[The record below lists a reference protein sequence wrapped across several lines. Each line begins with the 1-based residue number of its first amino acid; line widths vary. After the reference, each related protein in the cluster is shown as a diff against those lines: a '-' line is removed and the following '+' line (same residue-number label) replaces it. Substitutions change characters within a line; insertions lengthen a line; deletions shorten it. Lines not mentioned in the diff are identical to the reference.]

1 MRKIIV
7 HAEKVL
13 AGGCAVEERG
23 ASLWRSRG
31 MLLLLIAGNTVIYMM
46 IYLRGTY
53 YIPLMEELQIN
64 NTQLGM
70 MGVAFGVT
78 AALCY
83 FPGGWLADRL
93 SARKL
98 LAISYILTGLGGF
111 YFASFPSSLMC
122 VLLHAYWGVTTSLIF
137 WAASI
142 KATRQLAAVTEQ
154 GRAYGF
160 LEAGHGLVAGILL
173 SLGLAL
179 FARLG
184 SSSDALSLVITA
196 YAILCLLFGVITWL
210 FFKEEP
216 CDDRYSRDLWSDIIK
231 VVKMPKVWLIT
242 LIIFC
247 AHWAVCTTQ
256 YLVPFSSQVFGAS
269 VVFGAALSIMKDYVR
284 PIVAAA
290 AGIAGDRIGSS
301 KVISFGFIV
310 LLAGYVSLLIVP
322 GRINLL
328 ILLIINSGV
337 VYLAMYMIRAL
348 YYALLEE
355 GDIPL
360 AISGTAVGLIATF
373 GYVPEIFVPMVGG
386 RLLDLFPGLAGYRYL
401 FTITAVL
408 LVVGYFVT
416 VYWMKITREKRR
428 KMLALRK
435 KGVFS
440 AGKVAG
446 QHSVKFL

>member
-1 MRKIIV
+1 VGRSGV
-7 HAEKVL
+7 
-13 AGGCAVEERG
+13 
-23 ASLWRSRG
+23 SLWRSRG
-31 MLLLLIAGNTVIYMM
+31 MLLLLVAGNTVIYMM

-70 MGVAFGVT
+70 MGVAYGIA

-98 LAISYILTGLGGF
+98 LALSYILTGLGGF
-111 YFASFPSSLMC
+111 YFATFPSYLMC

-137 WAASI
+137 WAASV

-160 LEAGHGLVAGILL
+160 LEAGHGIAAGILL
-173 SLGLAL
+173 SVGLAF

-184 SSSDALSLVITA
+184 SGSDALSLVITA
-196 YAILCLLFGVITWL
+196 YALLCLLLGVITWL
-210 FFKEEP
+210 FFNEESSE
-216 CDDRYSRDLWSDIIK
+216 DRSSSDLRGNIIK

-247 AHWAVCTTQ
+247 THWAVCATQ
-256 YLVPFSSQVFGAS
+256 YLVPFSTQVFGAS
-269 VVFGAALSIMKDYVR
+269 VIFGAALSIMKDYVR
-284 PIVAAA
+284 PIVAAVS
-290 AGIAGDRIGSS
+290 GIAGDRIGSS
-301 KVISFGFIV
+301 KVISFGFLL
-310 LLAGYVSLLIVP
+310 LLAGFVSLLIVP

-328 ILLIINSGV
+328 FLLIINSGL

-373 GYVPEIFVPMVGG
+373 GYTPEFFVPMVGG
-386 RLLDLFPGLAGYRYL
+386 RLLDLFPGVAGYRYL
-401 FTITAVL
+401 FIITAVL
-408 LVVGYFVT
+408 IAAGYFIT
-416 VYWMKITREKRR
+416 VHWMKITKEKRM

-435 KGVFS
+435 KGVFPTGRGVLDTQG
-440 AGKVAG
+440 AGGYNEIK
-446 QHSVKFL
+446 

>member
-1 MRKIIV
+1 
-7 HAEKVL
+7 
-13 AGGCAVEERG
+13 
-23 ASLWRSRG
+23 
-31 MLLLLIAGNTVIYMM
+31 M

-70 MGVAFGVT
+70 MGVAYGVA

-98 LAISYILTGLGGF
+98 LALSYILTGLGGF
-111 YFASFPSSLMC
+111 YYATFPSYLMC

-137 WAASI
+137 WAASV

-160 LEAGHGLVAGILL
+160 LEAGHGIAAGILL
-173 SLGLAL
+173 SVGLAF

-184 SSSDALSLVITA
+184 SDSDALSLVITA
-196 YAILCLLFGVITWL
+196 YALLCLLIGVITWL
-210 FFKEEP
+210 FFKQESHND
-216 CDDRYSRDLWSDIIK
+216 CCSSDVRGKIIK

-247 AHWAVCTTQ
+247 THWAVCTTQ
-256 YLVPFSSQVFGAS
+256 YLVPFSTQVFGAS
-269 VVFGAALSIMKDYVR
+269 VIFGAALSIMKDYVR
-284 PIVAAA
+284 PIVAAV

-301 KVISFGFIV
+301 KVISFGFLL
-310 LLAGYVSLLIVP
+310 LLAGFVSLLVVA

-328 ILLIINSGV
+328 LLLIINSGI

-348 YYALLEE
+348 YYSLLEE

-373 GYVPEIFVPMVGG
+373 GYIPEFFVPMVGG
-386 RLLDLFPGLAGYRYL
+386 RLLDLFPGTAGYRYL
-401 FTITAVL
+401 FILTAVL
-408 LVVGYFVT
+408 IIVGYFVT
-416 VYWMKITREKRR
+416 VYWMKITREKRMS
-428 KMLALRK
+428 MLALRK
-435 KGVFS
+435 KSVCP
-440 AGKVAG
+440 AG
-446 QHSVKFL
+446 QGSVQFL

>member
-1 MRKIIV
+1 MGESGV
-7 HAEKVL
+7 
-13 AGGCAVEERG
+13 
-23 ASLWRSRG
+23 SLWRSRG
-31 MLLLLIAGNTVIYMM
+31 MLLLLVAGNTVIYMM

-53 YIPLMEELQIN
+53 YIPMMEELQIN

-70 MGVAFGVT
+70 MGVSYGIA

-98 LAISYILTGLGGF
+98 LTLSYILTGLGGF
-111 YFASFPSSLMC
+111 YFATFPSYVMC
-122 VLLHAYWGVTTSLIF
+122 VLLHAYWGITTSLIF

-160 LEAGHGLVAGILL
+160 LEAGHGLAAGILL
-173 SLGLAL
+173 SVGLAL

-196 YAILCLLFGVITWL
+196 YALLCLLIGVITW
-210 FFKEEP
+210 FFFNEESG
-216 CDDRYSRDLWSDIIK
+216 DDRCSGDLWGNIIK
-231 VVKMPKVWLIT
+231 VVKMPRVWLIT

-247 AHWAVCTTQ
+247 AHWAVCATQ

-269 VVFGAALSIMKDYVR
+269 VIFGAALSIMKDYVR
-284 PIVAAA
+284 PIVAAG

-301 KVISFGFIV
+301 KVISFGFLL
-310 LLAGYVSLLIVP
+310 LLAGFVSLLIVP

-328 ILLIINSGV
+328 FLLIINSGI

-348 YYALLEE
+348 YYTLLEE
-355 GDIPL
+355 GDIPI
-360 AISGTAVGLIATF
+360 AISGTAIGLIATF
-373 GYVPEIFVPMVGG
+373 GYIPEIFVPMVGG
-386 RLLDLFPGLAGYRYL
+386 RLLDLFPGVAGYRYL
-401 FTITAVL
+401 FILTAVL
-408 LVVGYFVT
+408 ITVGYFVT
-416 VYWMKITREKRR
+416 VYWMKITREKRMS
-428 KMLALRK
+428 MLALRK
-435 KGVFS
+435 KSVCP
-440 AGKVAG
+440 AG
-446 QHSVKFL
+446 QGSVQFL

>member
-1 MRKIIV
+1 MGRSGV
-7 HAEKVL
+7 
-13 AGGCAVEERG
+13 
-23 ASLWRSRG
+23 SLWRSRG
-31 MLLLLIAGNTVIYMM
+31 MLLLLVAGNTVIYMM

-70 MGVAFGVT
+70 MGVAYGIA

-98 LAISYILTGLGGF
+98 LALSYILTGLGGF
-111 YFASFPSSLMC
+111 YFATFPSYLMC

-137 WAASI
+137 WAASV

-160 LEAGHGLVAGILL
+160 LEAGHGIAAGILL
-173 SLGLAL
+173 SVGLAF

-184 SSSDALSLVITA
+184 SDSDALSLVITA
-196 YAILCLLFGVITWL
+196 YALLCLLIGVITWL
-210 FFKEEP
+210 FFKQESHND
-216 CDDRYSRDLWSDIIK
+216 CCSSDVRGKIIK

-247 AHWAVCTTQ
+247 THWAVCTTQ
-256 YLVPFSSQVFGAS
+256 YLVPFSTQVFGAS
-269 VVFGAALSIMKDYVR
+269 VIFGAALSIMKDYVR
-284 PIVAAA
+284 PIVAAV

-301 KVISFGFIV
+301 KVISFGFLL
-310 LLAGYVSLLIVP
+310 LLAGFVSLLVVA

-328 ILLIINSGV
+328 LLLIINSGI

-348 YYALLEE
+348 YYSLLEE

-373 GYVPEIFVPMVGG
+373 GYIPEFFVPMVGG
-386 RLLDLFPGLAGYRYL
+386 RLLDLFPGTAGYRYL
-401 FTITAVL
+401 FILTAVL
-408 LVVGYFVT
+408 IIVGYFVT
-416 VYWMKITREKRR
+416 VYWMKITREKRMS
-428 KMLALRK
+428 MLALRK
-435 KGVFS
+435 KSVCP
-440 AGKVAG
+440 AAG
-446 QHSVKFL
+446 QELLDTQGAGGYNESK

>member
-1 MRKIIV
+1 VGESRV
-7 HAEKVL
+7 
-13 AGGCAVEERG
+13 
-23 ASLWRSRG
+23 SLWRSRG
-31 MLLLLIAGNTVIYMM
+31 MLLLLVAGNTVIYMM

-70 MGVAFGVT
+70 MGVAYGVA

-98 LAISYILTGLGGF
+98 LALSYILTGLGGF
-111 YFASFPSSLMC
+111 YYATFPSYLMC

-137 WAASI
+137 WAASV

-160 LEAGHGLVAGILL
+160 LEAGHGIAAGILL
-173 SLGLAL
+173 SVGLAF

-184 SSSDALSLVITA
+184 SDSDALSLVITA
-196 YAILCLLFGVITWL
+196 YALLCLLIGVITWL
-210 FFKEEP
+210 FFKQESHND
-216 CDDRYSRDLWSDIIK
+216 CCSSDVRGKIIK

-247 AHWAVCTTQ
+247 THWAVCTTQ
-256 YLVPFSSQVFGAS
+256 YLVPFSTQVFGAS
-269 VVFGAALSIMKDYVR
+269 VIFGAALSIMKDYVR
-284 PIVAAA
+284 PIVAAV

-301 KVISFGFIV
+301 KVISFGFLL
-310 LLAGYVSLLIVP
+310 LLAGFVSLLVVA

-328 ILLIINSGV
+328 LLLIINSGI

-348 YYALLEE
+348 YYSLLEE

-373 GYVPEIFVPMVGG
+373 GYIPEFFVPMVGG
-386 RLLDLFPGLAGYRYL
+386 RLLDLFPGTAGYRYL
-401 FTITAVL
+401 FILTAVL
-408 LVVGYFVT
+408 IIVGYFVT
-416 VYWMKITREKRR
+416 VYWMKITREKRMS
-428 KMLALRK
+428 MLALRK
-435 KGVFS
+435 KSVCP
-440 AGKVAG
+440 AG
-446 QHSVKFL
+446 QELLDTQGAGGYNESK

>member
-1 MRKIIV
+1 MGESRV
-7 HAEKVL
+7 
-13 AGGCAVEERG
+13 
-23 ASLWRSRG
+23 SLWRSRG
-31 MLLLLIAGNTVIYMM
+31 MLLLLVAGNTVIYMM

-70 MGVAFGVT
+70 MGVAYGVA

-98 LAISYILTGLGGF
+98 LALSYILTGLGGF
-111 YFASFPSSLMC
+111 YYATFPSYLMC

-137 WAASI
+137 WAASV

-160 LEAGHGLVAGILL
+160 LEAGHGIAAGILL
-173 SLGLAL
+173 SVGLAF

-184 SSSDALSLVITA
+184 SDSDALSLVITA
-196 YAILCLLFGVITWL
+196 YALLCLLIGVITWL
-210 FFKEEP
+210 FFKQESHND
-216 CDDRYSRDLWSDIIK
+216 CCSSDVRGKIIK

-247 AHWAVCTTQ
+247 THWAVCTTQ
-256 YLVPFSSQVFGAS
+256 YLVPFSTQVFGAS
-269 VVFGAALSIMKDYVR
+269 VIFGAALSIMKDYVR
-284 PIVAAA
+284 PIVAAV

-301 KVISFGFIV
+301 KVISFGFLL
-310 LLAGYVSLLIVP
+310 LLAGFVSLLVVA

-328 ILLIINSGV
+328 LLLIINSGI

-348 YYALLEE
+348 YYSLLEE

-373 GYVPEIFVPMVGG
+373 GYIPEFFVPMVGG
-386 RLLDLFPGLAGYRYL
+386 RLLDLFPGTAGYRYL
-401 FTITAVL
+401 FILTAVL
-408 LVVGYFVT
+408 IIVGYFVT
-416 VYWMKITREKRR
+416 VYWMKITREKRMS
-428 KMLALRK
+428 MLALRK
-435 KGVFS
+435 KSVCP
-440 AGKVAG
+440 AG
-446 QHSVKFL
+446 QELLDTQGAGGYNESK

>member
-1 MRKIIV
+1 
-7 HAEKVL
+7 
-13 AGGCAVEERG
+13 
-23 ASLWRSRG
+23 
-31 MLLLLIAGNTVIYMM
+31 MLLLLVAGNAVIYMM
-46 IYLRGTY
+46 VYLRTTY

-70 MGVAFGVT
+70 MGVAYGIA

-98 LAISYILTGLGGF
+98 LTLSYILTGLGGF
-111 YFASFPSSLMC
+111 YFAIFPGYVMC
-122 VLLHAYWGVTTSLIF
+122 VLLHAYWGITTSLIF
-137 WAASI
+137 WAASV

-160 LEAGHGLVAGILL
+160 LEAGHGIGAGILL
-173 SLGLAL
+173 SVGLAL

-184 SSSDALSLVITA
+184 SDSDALSLIISA
-196 YAILCLLFGVITWL
+196 YSLLCLLIGLITWL
-210 FFKEEP
+210 FFKEESL
-216 CDDRYSRDLWSDIIK
+216 DDSSSSDLRGDIIK

-247 AHWAVCTTQ
+247 THWAVCATQ

-269 VVFGAALSIMKDYVR
+269 VIFGAALSIMKDYVR
-284 PIVAAA
+284 PIVAAV

-301 KVISFGFIV
+301 KVISFGFLL
-310 LLAGYVSLLIVP
+310 LLAGFVALMVVP
-322 GRINLL
+322 GKVNLL
-328 ILLIINSGV
+328 FLLVINSGV

-348 YYALLEE
+348 YYSLLEE

-373 GYVPEIFVPMVGG
+373 GYIPEFFVPMVGG
-386 RLLDLFPGLAGYRYL
+386 RLLDLFPGTAGYRYL
-401 FTITAVL
+401 FTITAAL
-408 LVVGYFVT
+408 IAIGYFIT
-416 VYWMKITREKRR
+416 VYWMKITREKRV
-428 KMLALRK
+428 KLLALQK

-440 AGKVAG
+440 AGHG
-446 QHSVKFL
+446 FLDSQGARGYNKIKQLLRAMRY